1 MTTSARILLRVGGAL
16 EGIRPAGPERK
27 RPAHGRILVDGG
39 EGMTERL
46 TEADL
51 QRIERAGTGHDMP
64 NLISEVR
71 RLRALIAMAHPQR
84 EAISSRH
91 VRAQRALRDEAETIR
106 AENSR

>member
-1 MTTSARILLRVGGAL
+1 MS
-16 EGIRPAGPERK
+16 
-27 RPAHGRILVDGG
+27 
-39 EGMTERL
+39 ERL

-51 QRIERAGTGHDMP
+51 QRFEREGAGHDVSD
-64 NLISEVR
+64 LINEVR